1 MVNEDHIIEINKQII
16 VKVSVVSGGPI
27 SIYEWKLDDIIQTN
41 TDTFIIQTNTLS
53 IGIHTIKFRGQNYC
67 GNWSSEFVENIN
79 ITEETNM
86 TYIQTDPLN
95 IDQSTISTSVKLR
108 RTSTVA
114 VTVTDEANVP
124 IVSAQV
130 DIAGI
135 SGITDVTGVATLLL
149 IPYGTQTVTT
159 TIPL

>member
-1 MVNEDHIIEINKQII
+1 MTEDHIIEINKQII
-16 VKVSVVSGGPI
+16 VKVDVVSGGPI
-27 SIYEWKLDDIIQTN
+27 SIYEWKLDEIIQTNN
-41 TDTFIIQTNTLS
+41 TDTFIIQPNTLI
-53 IGIHTIKFRGQNYC
+53 IGIHTIEFRGQNYC

-95 IDQSTISTSVKLR
+95 INQSTISTSIKLR

-135 SGITDVTGVATLLL
+135 SGITDATGVATLLL